1 MEEAWEAERKGD
13 NLADIILRD
22 ACFSNY
28 LSLPDF
34 IDIKRGIS
42 FFFVFKKQIMSQ

>member
-28 LSLPDF
+28 LSLPGF
-34 IDIKRGIS
+34 SDIKRGIS
-42 FFFVFKKQIMSQ
+42 FFVFKKQIMLQ